1 MARRDIIIGLI
12 VVALI
17 GGVIYFSRR
26 SQTPKLENINPTPS
40 GVEERIE
47 SKFNTQIPS
56 DVQRSELKDVRGGDA
71 SALATRKY
79 ADGKF
84 THVVMADLPDP
95 EAGSYYQAWLVK
107 GNEGEAGYS
116 LVSTGRL
123 RVAKG
128 GWLLE
133 YNSVKDYS
141 DHSKVIVSQE
151 TVSDAKIETRVL
163 EGNF

>member
-12 VVALI
+12 VAALI
-17 GGVIYFSRR
+17 GAVIYFSRR
-26 SQTPKLENINPTPS
+26 SQTPRLEDITPTPS
-40 GVEERIE
+40 TQESIE

-56 DVQRSELKDVRGGDA
+56 DVQKAELKDVSGGNA
-71 SALATRKY
+71 SAIATRKY
-79 ADGKF
+79 ANGKF

-95 EAGSYYQAWLVK
+95 ETGSYYQAWLVK
-107 GNEGEAGYS
+107 GNEGEADYS

-123 RVAKG
+123 RIAKG

-133 YNSVKDYS
+133 YNSSKDYT
-141 DHSKVIVSQE
+141 DHPKVVVSLE
-151 TVSDAKIETRVL
+151 KVTDAKIETKVL

>member
-17 GGVIYFSRR
+17 GGIIYFSRR
-26 SQTPKLENINPTPS
+26 AKTPRLETIAPTPT
-40 GVEERIE
+40 VEEEIE
-47 SKFNTQIPS
+47 SKFKTEIPQ
-56 DVQRSELKDVRGGDA
+56 DVQKAELKDVRGGDA

-79 ADGKF
+79 ADGRF
-84 THVVMADLPDP
+84 THIVMADLPDP

-107 GNEGEAGYS
+107 GNEGEPDYS

-123 RVAKG
+123 RIAKG

-141 DHSKVIVSQE
+141 DHPKVIVSLE
-151 TVSDAKIETRVL
+151 KVNDGKIEIKVL
-163 EGNF
+163 EGSF